1 MNDTCCRKINSKMI
15 YDIIISLVPVFIFA
29 VYTFGLRAYILTSI
43 AMLSCMTTE
52 YICLKVMGREGDIF
66 DGSAILIGI
75 LLAFS
80 LPVNTP
86 YQYIIIGCVVAIILG
101 KMVFGGLGQNI
112 FNPSLVG
119 RTFIQTCWIGAITMF
134 EYDYKSGATVLVA
147 LKNGGDKVL
156 HNIALIAEGTPYIE
170 AFIGRMGG
178 AIGETSA
185 LAILIG
191 GLYLIFRKR
200 IDWKVPVIIITSV
213 GLLTWLFG
221 QNPLMHILSG
231 GLFLGA
237 FYFAT
242 DISTSPSSN
251 KGRVIFSV
259 LIGILISLIR
269 VKGGMQEG
277 VAYAILIANGVV
289 PLIDRY
295 FKNETGSE
303 VRTNEK

>member
-1 MNDTCCRKINSKMI
+1 
-15 YDIIISLVPVFIFA
+15 
-29 VYTFGLRAYILTSI
+29 
-43 AMLSCMTTE
+43 
-52 YICLKVMGREGDIF
+52 
-66 DGSAILIGI
+66 
-75 LLAFS
+75 
-80 LPVNTP
+80 
-86 YQYIIIGCVVAIILG
+86 
-101 KMVFGGLGQNI
+101 
-112 FNPSLVG
+112 
-119 RTFIQTCWIGAITMF
+119 
-134 EYDYKSGATVLVA
+134 
-147 LKNGGDKVL
+147 
-156 HNIALIAEGTPYIE
+156 
-170 AFIGRMGG
+170 MGG